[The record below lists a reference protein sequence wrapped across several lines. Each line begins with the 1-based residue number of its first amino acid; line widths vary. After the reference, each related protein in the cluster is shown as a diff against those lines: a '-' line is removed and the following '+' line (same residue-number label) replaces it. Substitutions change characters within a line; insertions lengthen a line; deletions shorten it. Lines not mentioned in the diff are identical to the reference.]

1 MTLREY
7 IQEHISLDKAG
18 YPRVFERLAEHIIS
32 IHPEW
37 SEKKDVLKTYKRVC
51 MEIED
56 LPGDDELKGHVIVIE
71 DVENTL
77 FEKTES
83 WVDVHLLDA
92 DGDKWSLDM
101 TDWNGLVDL
110 EIKDDSSRTMEK
122 KLAHVLYEIT
132 FWGTTRAAVI
142 HESRQLEKLA
152 RDKDNLIEVTMEEF
166 LAECD
171 SLK

>member
-1 MTLREY
+1 MTLREL
-7 IQEHISLDKAG
+7 IQEHIRLEQTGLNIFDK
-18 YPRVFERLAEHIIS
+18 LAKHITN

-37 SEKKDVLKTYKRVC
+37 SEKKDVLKTYTRVAK
-51 MEIED
+51 EIED
-56 LPGDDELKGHVIVIE
+56 LPGDDELKGHVIVID

-83 WVDVHLLDA
+83 WVDVHLLDSE
-92 DGDKWSLDM
+92 GDKWSLDM

-110 EIKDDSSRTMEK
+110 EIKDNTSRTLSE
-122 KLAHVLYEIT
+122 KLAHILYEIT

-166 LAECD
+166 LD
-171 SLK
+171 MTKDLK